1 MDPKLRS
8 TLESELSSA
17 VTREREYYQVDE
29 MKKRAITTATSYE
42 EFKNL
47 VACATQKPLDRDDF
61 TRKAVVSSN
70 KAVRSS
76 GTAAAAAGGFG
87 SAASLSDAMLAASA
101 AGRAQKALAATKR
114 GEASVGTVKSAA
126 EFDRDWRR
134 LPDAGARYRC
144 VPQACGEWRV
154 EGGNAPWQLPTHASI
169 CAIVAA
175 VQVPRVSGRRSPAV
189 LVSSRDRVIPD
200 GADNSDTGRRGRQ
213 DSCSIDCV

>member
-8 TLESELSSA
+8 TIESELSSA

-70 KAVRSS
+70 KAVRAS

-114 GEASVGTVKSAA
+114 GESAAGAVVKTAA

-134 LPDAGARYRC
+134 LPDEASRYRW
-144 VPQACGEWRV
+144 VWPGSTEPQRGGSLAGSHTSPRCHVHAAARLQVSRVCGPCSP
-154 EGGNAPWQLPTHASI
+154 AQ
-169 CAIVAA
+169 
-175 VQVPRVSGRRSPAV
+175 RVSD
-189 LVSSRDRVIPD
+189 RD
-200 GADNSDTGRRGRQ
+200 
-213 DSCSIDCV
+213 